1 MTARFTPTEF
11 AMQLDSAKAR
21 AHALRQ
27 EAIRAGWD
35 ALGHALLR
43 AWHAAGRWMP
53 RHEAATMT
61 AWRHLRSHSSKARSA
76 TARSSGAITG

>member
-1 MTARFTPTEF
+1 MNNHLTPTQF
-11 AMQLDSAKAR
+11 AAQLDAAKAN

-43 AWHAAGRWMP
+43 LWHAVRRWKP
-53 RHEAATMT
+53 RRHAATMS
-61 AWRHLRSHSSKARSA
+61 R
-76 TARSSGAITG
+76 